1 MKISRL
7 QEGHIN
13 LTWKIDTNKGS
24 FVIQNLLVGNIKAIK
39 HNYSLL
45 LNFDNI
51 PRWIMPRFM
60 SGKEVLEWTRNFEE
74 DTFSEFHEYESMAEC
89 IKKDS
94 SSLCWRIYPYI
105 EGKTGECLDLCGSE
119 KYGEIL
125 GELHY
130 KFNEINSQIIESGK
144 SGFMKAIDHFHDTGW
159 YFSEY
164 KKTYASLTDID
175 DKVKDCND
183 IIEKLSGDFDLDLFG
198 KDSSVIHGD
207 ARIANVVFG
216 DDGAYFID
224 MDTVMP
230 GSPLVDIAD
239 MIRSI
244 ISHTGKDDLSVIEE
258 FMKAYNKAN
267 PLKKPYTIKEVQ
279 TALSLIR
286 FELAVRYLSD
296 YLTGAGYFK
305 EEYPGQSLDKACKYL
320 DTITSSVHSRKL

>member
-24 FVIQNLLVGNIKAIK
+24 FVIQNLLVGNIKAIE

-45 LNFDNI
+45 SALDNI

-60 SGKEVLEWTRNFEE
+60 SGKEVLEWTRNFEG
-74 DTFSEFHEYESMAEC
+74 DTFDGQQEYAGLVKYIE
-89 IKKDS
+89 KDN
-94 SSLCWRIYPYI
+94 SSLCWRVYPFI
-105 EGKTGECLDLCGSE
+105 EGKTGESIDVCESE

-144 SGFMKAIDHFHDTGW
+144 SGFMKAIDHFHDTSW

-164 KKTYASLTDID
+164 KKAYASLTDID
-175 DKVKDCND
+175 DKVKKCND

-198 KDSSVIHGD
+198 KDSGVIHGD

-216 DDGAYFID
+216 DGGACFID

-244 ISHTGKDDLSVIEE
+244 VFHTGNDDFSVIEE
-258 FMKAYNKAN
+258 FMKAYLRPMTRTGSSSAPSGRSKRNIPAR
-267 PLKKPYTIKEVQ
+267 
-279 TALSLIR
+279 ALIR
-286 FELAVRYLSD
+286 LVS
-296 YLTGAGYFK
+296 T
-305 EEYPGQSLDKACKYL
+305 
-320 DTITSSVHSRKL
+320 

>member
-13 LTWKIDTNKGS
+13 LTWKIETNKGS
-24 FVIQNLLVGNIKAIK
+24 FVIQNLLVGNIKAIE

-45 LNFDNI
+45 LDLDNI
-51 PRWIMPRFM
+51 PKWIMPRFM
-60 SGKEVLEWTRNFEE
+60 SGTEVLQWTRNFEGN
-74 DTFSEFHEYESMAEC
+74 TFSEFHEYESMAEC
-89 IKKDS
+89 IEKDS
-94 SSLCWRIYPYI
+94 SSLRWRIYPFI
-105 EGKTGECLDLCGSE
+105 EGKTGESIDVCELE

-125 GELHY
+125 GKLHF
-130 KFNEINSQIIESGK
+130 KFNEINNRIIESGK
-144 SGFMKAIDHFHDTGW
+144 FGFMKAIDHFHDTGW

-164 KKTYASLTDID
+164 KKAYDSLTDID
-175 DKVKDCND
+175 DKIKKCND

-198 KDSSVIHGD
+198 KDSGVIHGD

-216 DDGAYFID
+216 DGGACFID

-244 ISHTGKDDLSVIEE
+244 IYHTGKDDLSVIEE

-267 PLKKPYTIKEVQ
+267 LLENPFTIKEVQ

-286 FELAVRYLSD
+286 FELAVRYLTD
-296 YLTGAGYFK
+296 YITAGGYFK
-305 EEYPGQSLDKACKYL
+305 EEYLGQSLDKAKTNL
-320 DTITSSVHSRKL
+320 DACL

>member
-13 LTWKIDTNKGS
+13 LTWKFDTNKGS
-24 FVIQNLLVGNIKAIK
+24 FVIQNLLVGNIKAIE

-45 LNFDNI
+45 STLDNI
-51 PRWIMPRFM
+51 PKWVMPRFM
-60 SGKEVLEWTRNFEE
+60 SGKEVLEWTRNFEG

-89 IKKDS
+89 IEKDS

-105 EGKTGECLDLCGSE
+105 EGKTGESIDVCESE

-130 KFNEINSQIIESGK
+130 KFNEINSRIIESGK
-144 SGFMKAIDHFHDTGW
+144 SGFMKAMDHFHDTGW

-164 KKTYASLTDID
+164 KRAYASLTDID
-175 DKVKDCND
+175 DKVKKCND
-183 IIEKLSGDFDLDLFG
+183 IIEKLSWDFDLDLFG
-198 KDSSVIHGD
+198 KDSGVIHGD
-207 ARIANVVFG
+207 ARIANVVFC
-216 DDGAYFID
+216 DGGACFID
-224 MDTVMP
+224 MDTVMS

-244 ISHTGKDDLSVIEE
+244 ISHTGKDDISVIEA

-267 PLKKPYTIKEVQ
+267 PLEKPYTIKEVQ

-286 FELAVRYLSD
+286 FELAVRYLTD
-296 YLTGAGYFK
+296 YITGGGYFK
-305 EEYPGQSLDKACKYL
+305 EEYPGQSLDKAKKYL
-320 DTITSSVHSRKL
+320 DSCL

>member
-13 LTWKIDTNKGS
+13 LTWKIETNKGN
-24 FVIQNLLVGNIKAIK
+24 FFIQNLLVGNIKAIE

-45 LNFDNI
+45 SALDNI
-51 PRWIMPRFM
+51 PKWIIPRFM
-60 SGKEVLEWTRNFEE
+60 SGKEVLEWTRNFEG
-74 DTFSEFHEYESMAEC
+74 DAFSEFHEYESMAEC
-89 IKKDS
+89 IEKDS

-105 EGKTGECLDLCGSE
+105 EGKTGECLDVCESE
-119 KYGEIL
+119 KYGVIL

-164 KKTYASLTDID
+164 KKSYASLTDID
-175 DKVKDCND
+175 DKVKKCND
-183 IIEKLSGDFDLDLFG
+183 IIEKLSWDFDLDLFG
-198 KDSSVIHGD
+198 KDSGVIHGD

-216 DDGAYFID
+216 DGGAYFID

-244 ISHTGKDDLSVIEE
+244 ISHTGKDDFSVIEE
-258 FMKAYNKAN
+258 FMKAYNKVN
-267 PLKKPYTIKEVQ
+267 PQENPYTIKEVQ

-286 FELAVRYLSD
+286 FELAIRYLTD

-305 EEYPGQSLDKACKYL
+305 EEYPGQSLDKAKAYL
-320 DTITSSVHSRKL
+320 DACL